1 MKIIDTMQF
10 NIMPPSDIAN
20 PQRELFRQYNATF
33 ANLEHTDYAA
43 YAARARRLQG
53 QAFKAFFGGLWSAL
67 SHHLQVRRIENQL
80 AALPDRTL
88 SDIGLS
94 REQIPAAARGAY
106 KPQSD
111 HILTNIANTGL
122 SKHAAP
128 ENTKVA
134 A

>member
-1 MKIIDTMQF
+1 MT
-10 NIMPPSDIAN
+10 
-20 PQRELFRQYNATF
+20 ELDKCATF
-33 ANLEHTDYAA
+33 ANLEHADYAA

-111 HILTNIANTGL
+111 HILTNVANTGL